1 MPRTN
6 SKQGQPTRLFKNLR
20 ILVARS
26 IVRNI
31 ENTELLPKHIDEF
44 DHNRELFDEYSMRY
58 FLLWMFTRY
67 GSKEYS
73 KDIEKEIRK
82 TITFSKDSLMTTNW
96 YPFQTNLKLID
107 ETAIITSVFD
117 LLDSHFR
124 SQSAGAQ
131 DLAKPHSIG
140 LLYEHLH
147 SFQIAPP
154 SGSGALDYK
163 DIRLENSSKYHRRSK
178 GQYYTPPDIVRYCI
192 HKALKQSSTDLIK
205 PGSGDASIYSADTK
219 SKYRQYRILDPACGT
234 GNFLVGFIDYALD
247 SEAGQEWIYDLV
259 CTSLFGM
266 DLDGRAVALARSSL
280 LLRIYA
286 VMKQKSSSWQRN
298 ELSRVIQALSENI
311 IVIDS
316 ILAVLPEERTSL
328 LFDGRIS
335 GGFDLVITN
344 PPYLSFG
351 ARNQPIIEK
360 VSTSLLKKYFADSA
374 EYKIRLNAIFHDVCF
389 RMAKQ
394 LGGKITLLVPD
405 GFLTGR
411 RYSRLRKAILSKTRI
426 ISLSEL
432 PDTSIPG
439 ATVGRWCVPVLE
451 RRADESEED
460 YQIELESFC
469 QSNDY
474 TPNKAVF
481 SLPLSHLVS
490 SEHQRFHMVFTSEDD
505 AIAQHMLQFAPLRTY
520 LRGHTGIRSRIGQRN
535 VVAQKREGE
544 NWRPGLISGSSVKPF
559 SIEWTGHFI
568 EISPEKLFA
577 GGFDETVIENE
588 KILVRQTG
596 DRLVAALDRD
606 GYYHLNNIHSF
617 SDKKLKKEHQPKR
630 IALKDL
636 SLLEFFTALLNS
648 DLFLYLYRLR
658 TREAGRA
665 LAQIDIETLEAM
677 PVPDLESETPNKLA
691 QRIVHLCQPDERK
704 QNKTAHEMNRLIY
717 EAYKLSEANIN
728 HIESVLGTS
737 VNSEHSAHLKD
748 FSMLKPVRKPG

>member
-1 MPRTN
+1 MPLTN
-6 SKQGQPTRLFKNLR
+6 SKQGNTIRLFKNLR

-31 ENTELLPKHIDEF
+31 ENTELLPKHIEEF
-44 DHNRELFDEYSMRY
+44 DHSRELFDEYSMRY
-58 FLLWMFTRY
+58 LLLWMFTRY
-67 GSKEYS
+67 GSKEYP
-73 KDIEKEIRK
+73 KHIEREIQE

-117 LLDSHFR
+117 LLDSHFG
-124 SQSAGAQ
+124 SHSAGAQ

-147 SFQIAPP
+147 SFQLALP
-154 SGSGALDYK
+154 SGASALDYK
-163 DIRLENSSKYHRRSK
+163 DIQLENRSKYHRRSK

-192 HKALKQSSTDLIK
+192 HKAQKEGSTELIK
-205 PGSGDASIYSADTK
+205 SVSDAVSIYSANTK
-219 SKYRQYRILDPACGT
+219 SKSQQYRILDPACGT

-247 SEAGQEWIYDLV
+247 SEANEEWICDFV

-280 LLRIYA
+280 LLRIFA
-286 VMKQKSSSWQRN
+286 LMTPKSSSWLRD
-298 ELSRVIQALSENI
+298 ELSRIMQALSENI
-311 IVIDS
+311 IVTDS
-316 ILAVLPEERTSL
+316 ILAVLQEERASL
-328 LFDGRIS
+328 IFDGRIS
-335 GGFDLVITN
+335 DGFDLVITN

-351 ARNQPIIEK
+351 ARNQPKIEK
-360 VSTSLLKKYFADSA
+360 VSTSLLKNYFPDSA
-374 EYKIRLNAIFHDVCF
+374 EYKIRLNAIFHDVCY
-389 RMAKQ
+389 RLAKQ
-394 LGGKITLLVPD
+394 HGGTITLLVPD

-411 RYSRLRKAILSKTRI
+411 RYSRLRKAILGNTRI

-439 ATVGRWCVPVLE
+439 ATVGRWCIPVLE
-451 RRADESEED
+451 RTVDKSEED

-469 QSNDY
+469 QSNGD

-481 SLPLSHLVS
+481 SMPLSHLVS

-568 EISPEKLFA
+568 EIAPEKLFA

-596 DRLVAALDRD
+596 DRLVAALDRE

-617 SDKKLKKEHQPKR
+617 SDKKLKKGHSQKKTIMNGLAP
-630 IALKDL
+630 
-636 SLLEFFTALLNS
+636 LEFFTALMNS

-677 PVPDLESETPNKLA
+677 PVPDLESETPKKLV
-691 QRIVHLCQPDERK
+691 QRIVHLARSDERK
-704 QNKTAHEMNRLIY
+704 QKTHLSEINRLIY

-728 HIESVLGTS
+728 HIESSMYKWQV
-737 VNSEHSAHLKD
+737 SAEIE
-748 FSMLKPVRKPG
+748 